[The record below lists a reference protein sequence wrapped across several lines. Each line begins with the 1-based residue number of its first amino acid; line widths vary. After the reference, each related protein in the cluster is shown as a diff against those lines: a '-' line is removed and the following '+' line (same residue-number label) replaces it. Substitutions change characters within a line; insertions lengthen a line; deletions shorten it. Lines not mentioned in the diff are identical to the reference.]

1 MVTTKLKNSK
11 IERLKKIIKQKA
23 IRRRLPTQEPF
34 RLASG
39 DTSDFYF
46 DCKLVTQ
53 DPEGIS
59 LIAEIIFDRIKDYCL
74 DRIGGIQA
82 GAIPI
87 CTAVA
92 QLSYIKGYPI
102 AAFWIRDK
110 RKGHGTKKWIE
121 GGLQREEKVVI
132 VDDVTT
138 RGNSVM
144 EAVKAARE
152 LDCEIVELITIVDRK
167 KGAKEKFERMG
178 IKFTALF
185 KMSDFD
191 IYEK

>member
-1 MVTTKLKNSK
+1 MQK
-11 IERLKKIIKQKA
+11 LKKIIIKKA
-23 IRRRLPTQEPF
+23 IRRRLPSQEPF

-39 DTSDFYF
+39 DTSDFFF

-59 LIAEIIFDRIKDYCL
+59 LVAEIIFDRVKDYCL
-74 DRIGGIQA
+74 DRIGGIQT

-92 QLSYIKGYPI
+92 QLSYSKRRPI
-102 AAFWIRDK
+102 PAFWIRDK
-110 RKGHGTKKWIE
+110 LKDHGTKKWIE
-121 GGLQREEKVVI
+121 GGLNRKDRVVI
-132 VDDVTT
+132 VEDVTT

-144 EAVKAARE
+144 EAIKVVKE

-167 KGAKEKFERMG
+167 KGAKKKFEKMG
-178 IKFTALF
+178 IKFVALF
-185 KMSDFD
+185 EMSDFG
-191 IYEK
+191 IKE

>member
-1 MVTTKLKNSK
+1 MVTNDLTNYK
-11 IERLKKIIKQKA
+11 IKRLKKIINKKA
-23 IRRRLPTQEPF
+23 IRRRLPGQEPF
-34 RLASG
+34 KLASG
-39 DTSDFYF
+39 DTSDVYF

-59 LIAEIIFDRIKDYCL
+59 LIAEIIFDRVKDYCL

-92 QLSYIKGYPI
+92 QLSYSKGHPVP
-102 AAFWIRDK
+102 AFWTRDK
-110 RKGHGTKKWIE
+110 RKSHGSKKQIE
-121 GGLQREEKVVI
+121 GGLKSGDSVVV

-144 EAVKAARE
+144 EAVKTVRE
-152 LDCEIVELITIVDRK
+152 LNCKIVELITIVDRN
-167 KGAKEKFERMG
+167 KGAKERFENIG
-178 IKFTALF
+178 IKFTPIF
-185 KMSDFD
+185 KISDFD
-191 IYEK
+191 I

>member
-1 MVTTKLKNSK
+1 MVTIKSQNSK
-11 IERLKKIIKQKA
+11 IERLKKIIKKKA
-23 IRRRLPTQEPF
+23 IRRKLPGQEPF

-39 DTSDFYF
+39 DTSDVFF

-59 LIAEIIFDRIKDYCL
+59 LIAEIIFDRVKDYCL
-74 DRIGGIQA
+74 DRIGGIQT

-92 QLSYIKGYPI
+92 QFSYSKGQPI
-102 AAFWIRDK
+102 PAFWTRDK

-121 GGLQREEKVVI
+121 GGLKSEERVVI

-144 EAVKAARE
+144 EAVKAAKE
-152 LDCEIVELITIVDRK
+152 LDCEIVELITIVDRN
-167 KGAKEKFERMG
+167 KGAKEKFEKIG

-191 IYEK
+191 I